1 MTALPYQ
8 VVVLDLETTGEDY
21 RLDRIIEVGAVR
33 LDGSRELETF
43 HAWVDPEVPLRPSN
57 IAIHGITPEML
68 VDAEPVSVVLH
79 RLRAFLGEW
88 TWVAHNAPFDQ
99 RFLQHH
105 GQACGILFDSP
116 VLDSLA
122 LAREVFSAD
131 RGLSL
136 SRLAERLGVAI
147 RPTHRAL
154 EDART
159 LAAVYPLLRER
170 VEAGRSER
178 RTRYPEISGVAHR
191 YRELMQTVAALQAE
205 MKDLRRTLDLYLD
218 DTGAGAI
225 EVPGLGRWRS
235 SWTMRHTFHA
245 EEARAV
251 LNRLGMLEPCL
262 RLDRERLA
270 RLVEDDRLSS
280 QDRDDLLAT
289 RRELGAQRT
298 LNWEGDVS

>member
-1 MTALPYQ
+1 MTALPEQ
-8 VVVLDLETTGEDY
+8 VIVLDLETTGEDY

-33 LDGSRELETF
+33 LDGRREVETF
-43 HAWVDPEVPLRPSN
+43 HAWVDPEGPLRPSN
-57 IAIHGITPEML
+57 IAIHGITAEML
-68 VDAEPVSVVLH
+68 VGADTLPVVLL
-79 RLRAFLGEW
+79 RLKEFLGDW

-105 GQACGILFDSP
+105 GQSCGLVFDTP

-131 RGLSL
+131 KGLSL

-154 EDART
+154 DDART

-170 VEAGRSER
+170 VEAGRCER
-178 RTRYPEISGVAHR
+178 RTRFPEISGVAHR
-191 YRELMQTVAALQAE
+191 YRELMQTITALQGE

-235 SWTMRHTFHA
+235 SWAMRHTFHS

-251 LNRLGMLEPCL
+251 LSRLGMLEPCL
-262 RLDRERLA
+262 RLDRERIA

-280 QDRDDLLAT
+280 EDRDELLST
-289 RRELGAQRT
+289 RRELGTQRM
-298 LNWEGDVS
+298 LNWEGDVP